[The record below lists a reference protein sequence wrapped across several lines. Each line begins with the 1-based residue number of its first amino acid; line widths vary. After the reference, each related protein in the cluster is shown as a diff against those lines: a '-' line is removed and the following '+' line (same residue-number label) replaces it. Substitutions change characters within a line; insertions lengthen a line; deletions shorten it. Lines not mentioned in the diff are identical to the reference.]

1 MKSNSLQIG
10 KAMSAALF
18 VLLLSVAGMKNALAQ
33 NQVAT
38 LQHEGEISVFFGENA
53 LANAHEAAANG
64 DTITLSSGNFNGCTL
79 SKAVTI
85 HGAGCVE
92 DTVAGFEPTI
102 ITNGVTL
109 EVSNDT
115 IVFVME
121 GIRFNSTISTG
132 WYYVCNNVVFI
143 KCNINSFG
151 YYGYSAGYNNLQFIN
166 CIIKDFRFSGTSATI
181 VNSVLHL
188 TDYNQTNQNAI
199 NTILNSVLV
208 CNSWVHLNNST
219 ITNSIIA
226 TAEDNSVTNTTF
238 HNCIGIQTIDSSLF
252 VGQLNTTNMT
262 VDSYDDV
269 FETFAGEVTYE
280 NTYQLKEEIAN
291 SFLGNDGTEVGIY
304 GGMRPYNPRP
314 PYMIIKTINVAGR
327 TTEDDKL
334 NVEIELNTGD

>member
-1 MKSNSLQIG
+1 MRITSLLT
-10 KAMSAALF
+10 KRALSAALF
-18 VLLLSVAGMKNALAQ
+18 VLLLSVAGTKNALAQ

-151 YYGYSAGYNNLQFIN
+151 YSGYGAYNNLQFIN
-166 CIIKDFRFSGTSATI
+166 CIIKGLGFKGASATI
-181 VNSVLHL
+181 VNSVMHL
-188 TDYNQTNQNAI
+188 TEYNQTNQNAI
-199 NTILNSVLV
+199 NTVLNSVLV
-208 CNSWVHLNNST
+208 CNDYIHLNNST

-226 TAEDNSVTNTTF
+226 TAQGNSVTNTTF

-262 VDSYDDV
+262 VDNYDDV
-269 FETFAGEVTYE
+269 FETFTGEVTYE
-280 NTYQLKEEIAN
+280 NSYQLKEEISN

>member
-1 MKSNSLQIG
+1 MKANMFQPKRAL
-10 KAMSAALF
+10 SAALF
-18 VLLLSVAGMKNALAQ
+18 VLLLSVAGTKNALAQ

-38 LQHEGEISVFFGENA
+38 LQHEGDISVFFGENA

-102 ITNGVTL
+102 ITNDVTL

-115 IVFVME
+115 ISLIIE
-121 GIRFNSTISTG
+121 GIRFNSSISTPR
-132 WYYVCNNVVFI
+132 YYSCNNVIFI
-143 KCNINSFG
+143 KCNINTLTNFFS
-151 YYGYSAGYNNLQFIN
+151 GYNNLQIIN
-166 CIIKDFRFSGTSATI
+166 CIIQNFEYQGAAATI
-181 VNSVLHL
+181 VNSVMHL
-188 TDYNQTNQNAI
+188 TNYNQNNQNAV
-199 NTILNSVLV
+199 NTIYNSVLV
-208 CNSWVHLNNST
+208 CNNNIHLNNST

-226 TAEDNSVTNTTF
+226 TAQGNSVTNTTF

-262 VDSYDDV
+262 VDNYDDV
-269 FETFAGEVTYE
+269 FETFTGEVTYE
-280 NTYQLKEEIAN
+280 NSYQLKEEISN